1 MVKYNKENDIQLYN
15 FFDNLKKSIKNNNTV
30 DFYLSSCDIIKYV
43 IEIGAIHSGIKLE
56 KKGFPF
62 FFKRALNLAD
72 YLKNKEVKQYLNVIG
87 VNVYSCNLIKDECD
101 KASKSGNKEFNI
113 DAIKENTE
121 FVIDLVIKIYK
132 DVYGDS
138 APKIDSFNEALSIV
152 AEKQKVLVKKA
163 SIDEEKDVVEKT
175 SSGENTKIIVETKKP
190 KKEEKAKSVDDGY
203 ISVDDQLDSTPRLPV
218 CICLDFSGSMRGEK
232 FEKMKNGLD
241 IFCNAILDDP
251 KAKRSAEISVITF
264 NDSYNVY
271 RKFSRLD
278 KPIVLKG
285 TPGTGT
291 RISPAVNCALD
302 MLDRRKE
309 EYRRLGM
316 EYYQPWLVFISDGLP
331 GDNCEEVKNRVLE
344 LEANKKLIVLS
355 LPILSTKDKKDKN
368 VKTME
373 FMDGFSANKSLPL
386 DSEKIKEFFIW
397 LSRSIHISVR
407 KGRADFST
415 ATSEFRANI
424 K

>member
-56 KKGFPF
+56 KKVWFL
-62 FFKRALNLAD
+62 KKALNLAD

-152 AEKQKVLVKKA
+152 AEKQKVLVEKA
-163 SIDEEKDVVEKT
+163 SVDEEKDVVEKT

-190 KKEEKAKSVDDGY
+190 KKEEKAKPVDDGY

-218 CICLDFSGSMRGEK
+218 CICLDFSGSMKGEK

-415 ATSEFRANI
+415 APSEFRANI